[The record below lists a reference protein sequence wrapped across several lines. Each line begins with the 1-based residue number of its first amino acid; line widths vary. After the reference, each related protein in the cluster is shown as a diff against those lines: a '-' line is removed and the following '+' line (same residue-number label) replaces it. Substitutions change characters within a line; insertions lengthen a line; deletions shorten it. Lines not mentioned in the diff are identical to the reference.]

1 MNGIHAPDKQLTAL
15 NPASE
20 QLLCDTGEHFRT
32 GYGGAPVLFNVLDHQ
47 AGSLIMSDVGGVF
60 GIVHGVGE
68 ITNQYTV
75 FTKPGHT
82 ADGKGAVHDTHIGMD
97 SHDEQC
103 VDAFLFEEVKNFI
116 AIVGDSVKFSDRDS
130 RMLACPCPISG
141 IVGITTAVGVIDGQI
156 RAWITFGSG
165 KCDSGGILHA
175 FSLGQ
180 TGVES

>member
-1 MNGIHAPDKQLTAL
+1 MVSVK
-15 NPASE
+15 S
-20 QLLCDTGEHFRT
+20 
-32 GYGGAPVLFNVLDHQ
+32 
-47 AGSLIMSDVGGVF
+47 
-60 GIVHGVGE
+60 
-68 ITNQYTV
+68 NQYTV

-156 RAWITFGSG
+156 RNWITFGSG
-165 KCDSGGILHA
+165 KVTLAA
-175 FSLGQ
+175 FCMRFLWGRPA
-180 TGVES
+180 